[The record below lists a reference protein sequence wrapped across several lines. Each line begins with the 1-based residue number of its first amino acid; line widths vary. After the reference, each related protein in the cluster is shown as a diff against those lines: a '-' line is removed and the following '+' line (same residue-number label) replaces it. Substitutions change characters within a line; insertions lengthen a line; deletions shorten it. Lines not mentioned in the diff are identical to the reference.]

1 MVRKFNYFISDF
13 YSYFF
18 KAETDDGVN
27 EYLYK
32 VLVVGDIGTGKT
44 YVSTYHFV
52 FTIVNVLFLQFYY
65 KEICT

>member
-1 MVRKFNYFISDF
+1 MVRKFNYFVSDF

-44 YVSTYHFV
+44 YV
-52 FTIVNVLFLQFYY
+52 LFNISFRFYNS
-65 KEICT
+65 